1 MGAKMFYIE
10 EAKNVGN
17 VLRWV
22 GSAVRGIRS
31 FAYRE
36 SRQEGRPAVGVALGG
51 GFARGIAHLGV
62 LRVFEENAIPI
73 DLLAG
78 TSIGALVG
86 TAYAGGATLEELEQQ
101 AMITHFRDFGRWT
114 ISRMGMATNERLEA
128 FLRRFTDVRT
138 FEEMKI
144 PFGIVTTDLLTGQTV
159 CFTKGEVGPP
169 LRASCA
175 YPGLFIPVEHE
186 GRLLADGF
194 LTEPVPAESL
204 RRMGAD
210 VVIAVQLD
218 PGQPDQKP
226 KNTIEVIGR
235 AFSIVQ
241 EQAPPRWLRHADV
254 ILDPVVKD
262 IHWDDFQKTPEL
274 VAAGVA
280 AARAALPEIKM
291 ALKRPVPTLRNVS
304 TKHAEEQAAFA
315 EESSVIGQEENRVV
329 R

>member
-1 MGAKMFYIE
+1 M
-10 EAKNVGN
+10 GN
-17 VLRWV
+17 VLKWI
-22 GSAVRGIRS
+22 GSAVKGIRT

-36 SRQEGRPAVGVALGG
+36 PLDEGRPVIGLALGG

-86 TAYAGGATLEELEQQ
+86 AAYASGATLDELERQG
-101 AMITHFRDFGRWT
+101 MLTHFRDFGRWT
-114 ISRMGMATNERLEA
+114 ISRMGMATNERLEG
-128 FLRRFTDVRT
+128 FLRRFTTIHT

-144 PFGIVTTDLLTGQTV
+144 PFGIVATDLLTGETV

-175 YPGLFIPVEHE
+175 YPGLFIPVEYD
-186 GRLLADGF
+186 GRMLVDGF
-194 LTEPVPAESL
+194 LTEHVPTESL
-204 RRMGAD
+204 RGMGAD
-210 VVIAVQLD
+210 VVIAVHLD

-235 AFSIVQ
+235 SFSIIQ
-241 EQAPPRWLRHADV
+241 EQTPPRWLRYADV
-254 ILDPVVKD
+254 ILQPVVKD
-262 IHWDDFQKTPEL
+262 IHWDDFQKTPQL
-274 VAAGVA
+274 VEAGA
-280 AARAALPEIKM
+280 ETARAALPEIKA
-291 ALKRPVPTLRNVS
+291 ALKRPLPTFRS
-304 TKHAEEQAAFA
+304 ESGAGRAAFGA
-315 EESSVIGQEENRVV
+315 DNSAVAMRK

>member
-1 MGAKMFYIE
+1 
-10 EAKNVGN
+10 VGN
-17 VLRWV
+17 VLKWV
-22 GSAVRGIRS
+22 GSAVKGIRN

-36 SRQEGRPAVGVALGG
+36 SREEGRPVVGVALGG

-86 TAYAGGATLEELEQQ
+86 AAYAAGATLDELERQG
-101 AMITHFRDFGRWT
+101 MLTHFRDFGRWT
-114 ISRMGMATNERLEA
+114 ISRMGMATNDRLEA
-128 FLRRFTDVRT
+128 FLRRFTNVHT

-144 PFGIVTTDLLTGQTV
+144 PFGIVATDLLTGQTV
-159 CFTKGEVGPP
+159 CFSKGEVGPP

-186 GRLLADGF
+186 GRMLVDGF
-194 LTEPVPAESL
+194 LTEHVPAESL

-210 VVIAVQLD
+210 VVIAVHLD

-235 AFSIVQ
+235 SFSIIQ
-241 EQAPPRWLRHADV
+241 EQTPPRWLRYADV
-254 ILDPVVKD
+254 ILEPVVKN

-280 AARAALPEIKM
+280 CANAALPEIKM
-291 ALKRPVPTLRNVS
+291 ALKRPVPMLRRVEHHEAPKQVALIEDS
-304 TKHAEEQAAFA
+304 PAMAA
-315 EESSVIGQEENRVV
+315 R
-329 R
+329 RK

>member
-1 MGAKMFYIE
+1 M
-10 EAKNVGN
+10 GN
-17 VLRWV
+17 VLKWI
-22 GSAVRGIRS
+22 GSAVKGIRT

-36 SRQEGRPAVGVALGG
+36 ANEEGRPVIGVALGG

-86 TAYAGGATLEELEQQ
+86 AAYAGGATLDELERQG
-101 AMITHFRDFGRWT
+101 ILTHFRDFGRWT
-114 ISRMGMATNERLEA
+114 ISRMGMATNERLEG
-128 FLRRFTDVRT
+128 FLRRFTNVQT

-144 PFGIVTTDLLTGQTV
+144 PFGIVATDLLTGQTV
-159 CFTKGEVGPP
+159 CFTKGPVGPP

-186 GRLLADGF
+186 GRMLVDGF
-194 LTEPVPAESL
+194 LTEHVPAESL

-210 VVIAVQLD
+210 VVIAVHLD

-235 AFSIVQ
+235 SFSIVQ
-241 EQAPPRWLRHADV
+241 EQTPPRWLRYADV
-254 ILDPVVKD
+254 ILEPVVKNV
-262 IHWDDFQKTPEL
+262 HWDDFRKTPEL

-280 AARAALPEIKM
+280 CARAALPEIQM
-291 ALKRPVPTLRNVS
+291 ALKRPVPIVRAVPS
-304 TKHAEEQAAFA
+304 AGRVERAAIVA
-315 EESSVIGQEENRVV
+315 DAPAIAIRKK
-329 R
+329 